1 MIPPDHMQPP
11 RREARSDTRREAR
24 SIRGRLTAEL
34 RQPGGPVLARRRVH
48 NTVLRSGA
56 ELLADLIRG
65 VAVTPINGFAVGLS
79 SEPSAPPYEA
89 TALTTGTPGG
99 TPLLLDSVAAL
110 SAEQLEVETVT
121 EDLLVRVRVRGLLA
135 PQQAVSP
142 EPTEKSVLLG
152 EAALGVLAED
162 GQSLTRIY
170 NRVVFEPI
178 PKSRE
183 HELALY
189 WEIDFPYGP

>member
-1 MIPPDHMQPP
+1 MIPPDPIRHSRRHRPP
-11 RREARSDTRREAR
+11 
-24 SIRGRLTAEL
+24 SIRGRLIAEL
-34 RQPGGPVLARRRVH
+34 RQPDGTVLARRSAH

-65 VAVTPINGFAVGLS
+65 GTATAINGFGVGLN

-89 TALTTGTPGG
+89 TTLTTATAGG
-99 TPLLLDSVAAL
+99 TPLLLDSVAPLA
-110 SAEQLEVETVT
+110 AEQLEVETMT
-121 EDLLVRVRVRGLLA
+121 EDLLVRVRVRGVLA

-142 EPTEKSVLLG
+142 EPTEKTVLLG
-152 EAALGVLAED
+152 EAALGVLAD
-162 GQSLTRIY
+162 GGQSLARIY

-189 WEIDFPYGP
+189 WEIDFPYGS